1 MPGEIVWPYCRA
13 LCTQKVTSLLCV
25 TQPCG
30 SAPAFNMRLRSVE
43 IRKKNGRERASVT
56 GPGVNEFAH
65 RTQLLLASVVQFV
78 Q

>member
-1 MPGEIVWPYCRA
+1 M
-13 LCTQKVTSLLCV
+13 
-25 TQPCG
+25 
-30 SAPAFNMRLRSVE
+30 E